1 MKVTSKIFF
10 KQMKSIKTRFL
21 LVLLGLLLFAFS
33 ADTFKQEQLK
43 YSRVREAYQT
53 KEAILLG
60 LLKNKQI
67 ELSKL
72 EIYIRAFK
80 SEMELE
86 LWGRNSTDQKFQL
99 IKKYDVCRNS
109 GVLGPKRKQGDLQVP
124 EGFYHI
130 DRFNPSSTYHL
141 SLGINYPNK
150 SDRIL
155 GLKGKLGG
163 DIFIHGECV
172 TIGCLPMTNDLIK
185 EIYIACVE
193 AKSNGQSTIP
203 VTIFPSRLTDAK
215 LKQLTESYAAD
226 TENLDLW
233 KDLKKGYDVF
243 NDTKQLPS
251 VGFLSS
257 GRHEV
262 K

>member
-1 MKVTSKIFF
+1 MKN
-10 KQMKSIKTRFL
+10 RFIL
-21 LVLLGLLLFAFS
+21 LLLGFILCAFS
-33 ADTFKQEQLK
+33 ADDFKQDQLK
-43 YSRVREAYQT
+43 YSRVRDAYQA
-53 KEAILLG
+53 KEASLLS
-60 LLKNKQI
+60 LLKSKQI
-67 ELSKL
+67 EMNKL
-72 EIYIRAFK
+72 QIYIRAFK
-80 SEMELE
+80 SEKEFE
-86 LWGRNSTDQKFQL
+86 VWGKNLSDQKYQL

-130 DRFNPSSTYHL
+130 NRFNPYSSYHL

-155 GLKGKLGG
+155 GTKGRLGG

-185 EIYIACVE
+185 EIYMLCVE
-193 AKSNGQSTIP
+193 AKNNGQTTIP
-203 VTIFPSRLTDAK
+203 VTIFPARLTDVK
-215 LKQLTESYAAD
+215 LAQLIKAYADD
-226 TENLDLW
+226 TDKIGLW
-233 KDLKKGYDVF
+233 KDLKKGYAIF
-243 NDTKQLPS
+243 NNTKQLPS
-251 VGFLSS
+251 IGFLSS